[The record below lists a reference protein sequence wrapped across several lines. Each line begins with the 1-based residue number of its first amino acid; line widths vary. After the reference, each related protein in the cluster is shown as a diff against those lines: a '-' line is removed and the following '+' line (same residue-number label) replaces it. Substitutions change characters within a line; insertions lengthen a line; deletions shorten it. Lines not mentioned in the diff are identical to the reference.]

1 MYARPI
7 LFLRNFAHPVIKRR
21 CSTKMRLDGWMNN
34 TIDPEDVNDD
44 DIDGD
49 KDDHEL

>member
-1 MYARPI
+1 MMYEWDIFVCNKP
-7 LFLRNFAHPVIKRR
+7 R

-49 KDDHEL
+49 EDDHEL